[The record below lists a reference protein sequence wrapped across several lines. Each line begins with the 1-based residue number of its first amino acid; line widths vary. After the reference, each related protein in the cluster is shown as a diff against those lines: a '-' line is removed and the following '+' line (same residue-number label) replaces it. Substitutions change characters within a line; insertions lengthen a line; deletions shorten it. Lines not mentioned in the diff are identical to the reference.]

1 MNLQQ
6 QLTLSQQHQQ
16 RLQLTHF
23 NHEIAW
29 QLGEKIKQQAERQ
42 GLALA
47 INIRVNGQT
56 LFSYAMPGTSA
67 ENVDWLRRKRN
78 VVELLGT
85 SSYTAGLML
94 QQRQTSL

>member
-29 QLGEKIKQQAERQ
+29 QLGEKIK
-42 GLALA
+42 
-47 INIRVNGQT
+47 
-56 LFSYAMPGTSA
+56 SA
-67 ENVDWLRRKRN
+67 H
-78 VVELLGT
+78 
-85 SSYTAGLML
+85 
-94 QQRQTSL
+94 